1 MNLLKIFAE
10 DNHWSWLLPELL
22 LAFMALGLLASEWT
36 IGRKRAISWAA
47 PKTCATFGLLAI
59 GCMFIFFQE
68 WKSDSFQIGFSG
80 LIEQSSF
87 TAFMRVFFLL
97 VGMGVAY
104 VAHIYF
110 SKRSEVGVA
119 GVEFY
124 AVLML
129 TVAAAMLL
137 VQAHHFVMLF
147 VALEAMSVGLY
158 VLISFA
164 RITEGALEAGLKY
177 LILAGVSS
185 AILLLGIAF
194 LYGAAGNP
202 LLGGYVD
209 DAMNYNALRVFIELN
224 AHNPFV
230 LLGSALVMAGVAFK
244 LGLVPFQIWIPDVYQ
259 GAPLPTTALLS
270 VASKPAGVCVM
281 LSLITG
287 PFAPLGFMMVPLL
300 AVLAVLTILF
310 GNIAAAPQKNTKRIM
325 GLSGIAHVGY
335 ITMGL
340 ASTYAVHWAAGA
352 VVFYLFA
359 YMIASFA
366 VFGVMAHWASLFDES
381 QQVFNYEKMSREA
394 PLLAGVLTL
403 GLGSLAGIPP
413 LVGFVAKFF
422 LFMAAYQA
430 GLYLLVAV
438 AAFGVVVSIYYYFG
452 WMRCALFRAWFDVNA
467 EDAGMVCSE
476 ACVQDRAIGRAD
488 RAVLVFLVAISV
500 LLGLF
505 PMVLTAFCF

>member
-1 MNLLKIFAE
+1 MNLLKIFAA

-36 IGRKRAISWAA
+36 IGKKRASSWAG
-47 PKTCATFGLLAI
+47 PKTCATFGLLALW
-59 GCMFIFFQE
+59 CVFSFFQG
-68 WKSDSFQIGFSG
+68 WLSDNFRIGFNG
-80 LIEQSSF
+80 LIEQSDF
-87 TAFMRVFFLL
+87 TALMRVFFLL

-104 VAHIYF
+104 IAHIYF
-110 SKRSEVGVA
+110 SKRKEAQVA

-147 VALEAMSVGLY
+147 VSLEAMSVGLY

-185 AILLLGIAF
+185 AILLMGIAF

-209 DAMNYNALRVFIELN
+209 DPMNFTALRVFIDLN

-230 LLGSALVMAGVAFK
+230 LFGAALVMAGIAFK

-270 VASKPAGVCVM
+270 IGSKPAGVCVM
-281 LSLITG
+281 LSLIMG
-287 PFAPLGFMMVPLL
+287 PFASLGFIMIPLL
-300 AVLAVLTILF
+300 AVLSILTILF
-310 GNIAAAPQKNTKRIM
+310 GNIAAAPQKNTKRLM

-335 ITMGL
+335 IAMGL
-340 ASTYAVHWAAGA
+340 AATYTVSWAIGA
-352 VVFYLFA
+352 IVFYLFA
-359 YMIASFA
+359 YMVSSFI

-381 QQVFNYEKMSREA
+381 QQIFNYEKMSRES
-394 PLLAGVLTL
+394 PLLAGVLAI

-413 LVGFVAKFF
+413 LVGFIAKFF
-422 LFMAAYQA
+422 LFMAACEA
-430 GLYLLVAV
+430 GLYALVCV
-438 AAFGVVVSIYYYFG
+438 AAFGVVISIYYYFG

-467 EDAGMVCSE
+467 EDAGMVCNE
-476 ACVQDRAIGRAD
+476 ACAEEMVIGCSHRAL
-488 RAVLVFLVAISV
+488 LVFLSAVSV
-500 LLGLF
+500 LLGIF
-505 PMVLTAFCF
+505 PAILTAFCF